1 MYGIEILKKS
11 FMLAYQ
17 TTRTL
22 VTIAVP
28 RFPWSLDRFQT
39 PFATLTISSFGK
51 TFNFLSSVR
60 IELLNFRS
68 RYIFEVEY
76 ALNMKSTMILSKNY
90 FHWIIRINQFNYN
103 IVITLSSLLEHS
115 DNWCEKSWCL
125 WHKISKD
132 EFKPG
137 VIAFS

>member
-1 MYGIEILKKS
+1 MKNVKIEFLNICCLKIFLIVLNEKEIVLHTDAIWIYGIDILKKS
-11 FMLAYQ
+11 FILAYQ
-17 TTRTL
+17 TTRTF

-28 RFPWSLDRFQT
+28 RFPWSLDKFHT

-76 ALNMKSTMILSKNY
+76 ALNMKSTMILSKKLLYSNLLV
-90 FHWIIRINQFNYN
+90 Q
-103 IVITLSSLLEHS
+103 LQSS
-115 DNWCEKSWCL
+115 NK
-125 WHKISKD
+125 
-132 EFKPG
+132 F
-137 VIAFS
+137 